1 MCFNIID
8 STRPVDLR
16 NQKIQFQQPNGNAMS
31 NIRIRDLP
39 KSRDK
44 SNKDWEFSKK
54 QMDLLQVKQVDS
66 MEISHVQ

>member
-1 MCFNIID
+1 
-8 STRPVDLR
+8 
-16 NQKIQFQQPNGNAMS
+16 MS

-44 SNKDWEFSKK
+44 SKKDWEFSKK
-54 QMDLLQVKQVDS
+54 QMDLLQVQQVDS